1 VSQATKELKIDN
13 KIKTIFF
20 IFFPFFKEFDLYYYY
35 DKPAAAAEAISL
47 WLLSKKAYSKA
58 FL

>member
-1 VSQATKELKIDN
+1 LKIDN